1 MRILDLQRRLREV
14 GRIRIGQ
21 RIETTNKKGEPV
33 QRPAK
38 LEQFRLTSR
47 DRVVIEAAVQ
57 QWGGVCQPW
66 EGAPDGP
73 QWEVYTS
80 TDQVPV
86 VIPPSDMAFSQAWE
100 QWSGGGC
107 RVRCDG
113 QWDHLG
119 DKACHCD
126 PEDRAC
132 DPHTRLSVILPDL
145 PGMGVWRLD
154 TQSYYAAVE
163 LAGLVDLIVAHSA
176 RGVLLPARL
185 RLEQRSVKRAGEQ
198 TKRFVVPVL
207 DIDVH
212 PMALA
217 PGGSG
222 ELGTPVSLPG
232 LPSPNMTPVPVQDGA
247 GAPTIAEQLS
257 QIDEDQPK
265 AARVNAAAPIP
276 ATGIAPRTAVDAA
289 AAEGI
294 TSEQMLERIVG
305 RVLAKE
311 VPGEVDQHAKAIWR
325 KAKPKAPGGLIPDAE
340 AERVLAEADV
350 YLDDLA
356 AFA

>member
-21 RIETTNKKGEPV
+21 RIATGKGD
-33 QRPAK
+33 RPAK
-38 LEQFRLTSR
+38 LEQFRFTSR
-47 DRVVIEAAVQ
+47 DRMVIEAAAQ

-80 TDQVPV
+80 ADQVSV

-100 QWSGGGC
+100 QWSRGGC
-107 RVRCDG
+107 KVRCDG
-113 QWDHLG
+113 QWDHLA

-126 PEDRAC
+126 PEQREC

-185 RLEQRSVKRAGEQ
+185 RLEQRSVKRAGEAA
-198 TKRFVVPVL
+198 KRFGVPVL

-217 PGGSG
+217 AGGEIGS
-222 ELGTPVSLPG
+222 PVALPG
-232 LPSPNMTPVPVQDGA
+232 LPSPNLTPVPVVDGA
-247 GAPTIAEQLS
+247 GAPSIAEQLS

-265 AARVNAAAPIP
+265 AARANAASPIP
-276 ATGIAPRTAVDAA
+276 ATGIEPRSAIDAA
-289 AAEGI
+289 ASDGV
-294 TSEQMLERIVG
+294 TSDQMLDRIVG
-305 RVLAKE
+305 LVVAAE
-311 VPGEVDQHAKAIWR
+311 VPGEVHEHAKSIWR
-325 KAKPKAPGGLIPDAE
+325 KAKPKAPGGLIPIAE
-340 AERVLAEADV
+340 VERVLAEASV
-350 YLDDLA
+350 YLADIV
-356 AFA
+356 AFAGGDV

>member
-21 RIETTNKKGEPV
+21 RVSTGNGKS
-33 QRPAK
+33 RPAK

-47 DRVVIEAAVQ
+47 DQKVIEAAAQ

-66 EGAPDGP
+66 DGAPDGP

-107 RVRCDG
+107 KVRCDG

-163 LAGLVDLIVAHSA
+163 LAGLVDLIVSHSA

-185 RLEQRSVKRAGEQ
+185 RLEQRSVKRQGEQ
-198 TKRFVVPVL
+198 TKRFAVPVL

-212 PMALA
+212 PMALT

-232 LPSPNMTPVPVQDGA
+232 LPSGNLTPVPVQDGS
-247 GAPTIAEQLS
+247 GAPSIAEQLA
-257 QIDEDQPK
+257 QIDDDQPK
-265 AARVNAAAPIP
+265 AGRANAAAPIP
-276 ATGIAPRTAVDAA
+276 ATGIRPRTAIDAA
-289 AAEGI
+289 SSEGV
-294 TSEQMLERIVG
+294 TSDALFEKLTQTVASQIVD
-305 RVLAKE
+305 
-311 VPGEVDQHAKAIWR
+311 PDGEHAKAIWR
-325 KAKPKAPGGLIPDAE
+325 LAKPKADGGLIPQPEQDRTLEAAAE
-340 AERVLAEADV
+340 YLSDLAEMQGSES
-350 YLDDLA
+350 
-356 AFA
+356 